1 MAKGMK
7 VQSATLENE
16 PGSVGDAIKRL
27 SQTSESITEQSTN
40 ACWGNNP
47 PACLF
52 DHQDKRAVG

>member
-16 PGSVGDAIKRL
+16 PGAVGDAIQRL
-27 SQTSESITEQSTN
+27 GQTSETIPEQSTN

-47 PACLF
+47 PPCLF
-52 DHQDKRAVG
+52 DHQNKRAVG